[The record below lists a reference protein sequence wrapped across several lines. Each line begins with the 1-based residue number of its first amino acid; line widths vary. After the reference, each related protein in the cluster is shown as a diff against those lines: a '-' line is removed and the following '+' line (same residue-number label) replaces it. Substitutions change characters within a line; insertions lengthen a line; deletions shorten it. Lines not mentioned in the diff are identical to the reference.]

1 MNVSKEAKQLIRW
14 IYALSPYFWLDRHFR
29 LREQAHAPESE
40 AWQHLRDLRLT
51 LSEWYIVGWFA
62 VALLFTII
70 TLRVELYVWLV
81 PLLLLRVGGILNK
94 ELGVILFGIC
104 KITEGSRVSA
114 SGRVIVIALVNY
126 VTAMLLF
133 AAVYQSVGA
142 FRTVPDYLA
151 QGWDWTGLIQ
161 AVNIHT
167 TLAGP
172 FTPANGITWFVMS
185 VQSTF
190 CFMFG
195 TIVLSLFVSLLNIKP
210 LKAE

>member
-1 MNVSKEAKQLIRW
+1 MNISQDTRRLIQW
-14 IYALSPYFWLDRHFR
+14 IYALSPYYWLDRHYR
-29 LREQAHAPESE
+29 IRELDYTPESAE
-40 AWQHLRDLRLT
+40 WQQLRDWRLT
-51 LSEWYIVGWFA
+51 LSEWYIGGWFA
-62 VALLFTII
+62 LALLFAIV
-70 TLRVELYVWLV
+70 TLRLELHEWLV

-104 KITEGSRVSA
+104 KITEGSAISA

-133 AAVYQSVGA
+133 AVTYQSVGV
-142 FRTVPDYLA
+142 FRETPDYLA
-151 QGWDWTGLIQ
+151 RGWDWTGLIQ
-161 AVNIHT
+161 SVNMHT

-172 FTPANGITWFVMS
+172 FPPADGVTWFIMS
-185 VQSTF
+185 AQGIF

-210 LKAE
+210 LKAG